1 MKYLDNY
8 ARKLLNLPLLYAH
21 YHLWRIHPRRFI
33 HTRYGQSID
42 RPIFLLGVQGG
53 GLTLI
58 ARMLRRHPH
67 AVSVTGNST
76 YWAGADEMQNVMGP
90 YLPGELTGLYH
101 KKPRYPKYPS
111 RDWLY
116 ATDELLPLYR
126 RTDAHASE
134 QTARRLRSAISIA
147 VAVHARHKQPVRF
160 VDKSQSFT
168 VRLSFVNELLRET
181 APHFLVIVRNPYAMC
196 YRAAFK
202 KTPISRLPL
211 PAEDR
216 LRLASEHWA
225 NSYRCV
231 LEDAHNVA
239 HLRVIRFE
247 DLLMAPDDYLQE
259 ICNFVDLKFL
269 PAMLPAP
276 EQRIPLG
283 STGSSRGDDKWYPI
297 KPDINQSYLGQLEPW
312 MVNIVDRRV
321 KGLADRWDYAPE
333 GP

>member
-1 MKYLDNY
+1 MTCFNNY
-8 ARKLLNLPLLYAH
+8 ARRLLNLPLLYVH
-21 YHLWRIHPRRFI
+21 YHLWRVHPRRLI

-53 GLTLI
+53 GLTLV
-58 ARMLRRHPH
+58 ARMLRRHPY

-76 YWAGADEMQNVMGP
+76 YWAGPDEMQNVMGP

-147 VAVHARHKQPVRF
+147 IAVHARHKQPVRF

-181 APHFLVIVRNPYAMC
+181 APRFLVIVRNPYAMC
-196 YRAAFK
+196 YRAALK

-211 PAEDR
+211 PAEER

-231 LEDAHNVA
+231 LEDAHKAAN
-239 HLRVIRFE
+239 LKMIRFE
-247 DLLMAPDDYLQE
+247 DLLAAPSDYLQE
-259 ICNFVDLKFL
+259 ICAFVDLEFQ
-269 PAMLPAP
+269 PSMLPAP
-276 EQRIPLG
+276 EQHIPLG
-283 STGSSRGDDKWYPI
+283 STGSSSGDGKWYPI
-297 KPDINQSYLGQLEPW
+297 HPNTNQHYLDQLEPW
-312 MVNIVDRRV
+312 IVNIVDRRV
-321 KGLADRWDYAPE
+321 KDLAGRWGYTPE